1 MALDSSLAVAL
12 QVTQHL
18 TRKASYWGPLTET
31 GTSVGG
37 ADRQEDWGFSFEH
50 FRFAMSRGS
59 GIWSS
64 EVRQEKE
71 PGIGVT
77 FVCKA
82 TRLEIPRGLR
92 LNSEEVSKP
101 CLLGGRFFCKRR
113 EGRLTAILQG
123 GWNQW

>member
-50 FRFAMSRGS
+50 FRFAMSVGFGVQRSDRRRSLGLELHLS
-59 GIWSS
+59 
-64 EVRQEKE
+64 VR
-71 PGIGVT
+71 
-77 FVCKA
+77 
-82 TRLEIPRGLR
+82 PRDWR
-92 LNSEEVSKP
+92 SPED
-101 CLLGGRFFCKRR
+101 
-113 EGRLTAILQG
+113 
-123 GWNQW
+123 